1 MSSELAIGARCIG
14 SCSVP
19 RPSLHRGVSSKVRHS
34 GMQESAP
41 VTPTSWWIAAEFFK
55 NCWRWARFLPSARL
69 ASILTFVILR
79 DSRGRARPA
88 SVAQS
93 AEQLICNQQVVGSSP
108 SASLHDNP
116 PLVFWR
122 NIVQIAGARAS
133 GASRARPDGKAGK
146 GGFPSGQRGQTVN
159 LMAMPSKVRILHS
172 PLCRRQ
178 KSDK

>member
-1 MSSELAIGARCIG
+1 VKGDSPTAIHSDRGCHENGDAVRSGIR
-14 SCSVP
+14 P
-19 RPSLHRGVSSKVRHS
+19 RLMVVSGR
-34 GMQESAP
+34 
-41 VTPTSWWIAAEFFK
+41 FFPI
-55 NCWRWARFLPSARL
+55 CCASARFLPLARL
-69 ASILTFVILR
+69 ASGWTSVILR

-122 NIVQIAGARAS
+122 NIVQIALRRAS

-172 PLCRRQ
+172 PLERMM
-178 KSDK
+178 SDE